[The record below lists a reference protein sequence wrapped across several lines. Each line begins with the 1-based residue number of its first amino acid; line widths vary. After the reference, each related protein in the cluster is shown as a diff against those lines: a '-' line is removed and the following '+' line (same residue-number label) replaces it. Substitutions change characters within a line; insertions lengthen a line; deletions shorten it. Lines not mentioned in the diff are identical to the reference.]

1 MEILKKID
9 DLLIGWGISPSRADM
24 LDQFIAFALIL
35 AVAFLADVLCRKI
48 LLKVVA
54 QLVKK
59 TKATWDDIVFDRKV
73 MVHLSRMVAPVII
86 YLFVPLAFVEVG
98 SSAMD
103 FIRRICLIYIIITFL
118 SFVNSFLK
126 AVYSVYSE
134 KEQFRDRPLKGMLQ
148 TMQVILWLVG
158 GIVVVGELIGR
169 DPLSLLAGLGAS
181 AAILMLVFKD
191 SIMGFV
197 SGVQLSAN
205 DMLKVGDWIEMPKY
219 GANGTVIEVTLNT
232 VKVRNWDNT
241 ITTIPPY
248 LLVSD
253 SFQNWRG
260 MRESGGRRVKRSI
273 NIDMTS
279 VRFCTPEMLAKYRKI
294 QLLKDYVEQT
304 EEVIEKYNVENGIDN
319 SILVNGRR
327 QTNLGVFRAYLTAYL
342 KSLPD
347 VNQELTCMVRQLQ
360 PTDRGIPIELYFFCA
375 LKDWVPYEGGAGG
388 CVRPCAGNY
397 PRIRFAGI
405 PVSVRQRF
413 PAGTACCFRRK
424 RSLIP
429 TIKKAYIY
437 CISHRESLPLNPI
450 LKGQN
455 IPIFS
460 PKTSPCFGVLHPG
473 VLGENIPMFW
483 GNTSGC
489 FRYSVI

>member
-9 DLLIGWGISPSRADM
+9 DLLIGWCISPSRADM
-24 LDQFIAFALIL
+24 FDQFIAFALIL
-35 AVAFLADVLCRKI
+35 AVAFLADALCRKI

-205 DMLKVGDWIEMPKY
+205 DMLKVGDWIAMPKY
-219 GANGTVIEVTLNT
+219 GADGTVIEVTLNT

-375 LKDWVPYEGGAGG
+375 LKDWVPYEGVQADVFDHVLAIIPEFDLQVFQSPSGRDFQRVLPAASEEKGA
-388 CVRPCAGNY
+388 
-397 PRIRFAGI
+397 
-405 PVSVRQRF
+405 
-413 PAGTACCFRRK
+413 
-424 RSLIP
+424 
-429 TIKKAYIY
+429 
-437 CISHRESLPLNPI
+437 
-450 LKGQN
+450 
-455 IPIFS
+455 
-460 PKTSPCFGVLHPG
+460 
-473 VLGENIPMFW
+473 
-483 GNTSGC
+483 
-489 FRYSVI
+489 